1 MKLKRIDHIGI
12 NVNDLAAAKA
22 FFVDLGL
29 EVVGEEWIAEG
40 EWLDDILGLKGVK
53 TQNIMLKLPEGGAML
68 EISKYHAPTD
78 PAGIQPLPPNIL
90 GIRHLTFPVDD
101 LDAVIAHAKAKGSQ
115 LVGVVYNYE
124 DTYKLCYIRGPE
136 GIILEFAQE
145 LK

>member
-1 MKLKRIDHIGI
+1 MKLRKIEHIGI
-12 NVNDLAAAKA
+12 NVNDLAATKA

-29 EVVGEEWIAEG
+29 TVVGEWTAEG
-40 EWLDDILGLKGVK
+40 EWLDRILGLEGVK
-53 TQNIMLKLPEGGAML
+53 TENIMLSLPEGGAML

-78 PAGIQPLPPNIL
+78 PAGVQPLPPNTL

-101 LDAVIAHAKAKGSQ
+101 LDAVIANAKAKGCQ
-115 LVGVVYNYE
+115 LVGEIYNYE
-124 DTYKLCYIRGPE
+124 DTYNLCYIRGPE